1 MESRRD
7 RMRMDAEGDRLSVLP
22 DDLILQILSFMEISL
37 DFNSS
42 SQFLKSGLD
51 MLSEF
56 VTHVLSRRNN
66 QVQLS
71 SFNLYLRK
79 TFGQD
84 VALRI
89 MNHAFSLNVQQLN
102 VTCRFTYHSSSY
114 EENPGIPYSLSGS
127 LTLKHLTLN
136 WYSCVDHMILT
147 STREFSSLTTL
158 HLYYITL
165 YDGFLSMYPNLENLT
180 LNCCK
185 IKGSEVLSICHP
197 RLSNLTLE
205 NGDCVNVVT
214 PQLKNLTIS
223 NYFGG
228 YQISAPELASLIIK
242 GQCMFSTDG
251 FPSLEKA
258 QFSLHNIKM
267 QSRSDD
273 SNVIRL
279 LQEFR
284 NVQFLSLSEE
294 VIQVYYKIFFVR

>member
-1 MESRRD
+1 MESGCD

-22 DDLILQILSFMEISL
+22 DDLILQILSFIGLKDAIGTSVL
-37 DFNSS
+37 SSRWRYLWTSIPHLSFS
-42 SQFLKSGLD
+42 SQDFSTLD

-89 MNHAFSLNVQQLN
+89 MNLAFSLNVQQLN
-102 VTCRFTYHSSSY
+102 ITCRFTYHSSSY
-114 EENPGIPYSLSGS
+114 EENPGIIPYSLSGS
-127 LTLKHLTLN
+127 QTLNHLTLN
-136 WYSCVDHMILT
+136 WYSGVDHMILT

-165 YDGFLSMYPNLENLT
+165 YDGFFSMYPTLENLT

-205 NGDCVNVVT
+205 NGDCVNMVT

-242 GQCMFSTDG
+242 GQCPYMFSTDG

-267 QSRSDD
+267 LSRSDD
-273 SNVIRL
+273 STIIRL
-279 LQEFR
+279 P
-284 NVQFLSLSEE
+284 
-294 VIQVYYKIFFVR
+294 